1 MGIFQNKYVQAVAI
15 IGVAFLLWK
24 YYQSTKAVPA
34 ATTTAD

>member
-15 IGVAFLLWK
+15 VGVAFLLWK

-34 ATTTAD
+34 TTTTTE